1 MARSLG
7 QDKPWARLGWSR
19 KMWDIKKPWKKAGM
33 TKKRYIEILL
43 ALPDETVQEI
53 RDEAHAEMLLE
64 GVFDE
69 QDVKE

>member
-1 MARSLG
+1 
-7 QDKPWARLGWSR
+7 
-19 KMWDIKKPWKKAGM
+19 MWDIKKPWKKAGM
-33 TKKRYIEILL
+33 TKKRYIDILL